1 MTSRAGPEAGF
12 TLLEMACVL
21 AIVGPLRRQRGQTLR
36 VPDDVR
42 FEALLP
48 REIL

>member
-1 MTSRAGPEAGF
+1 MTGRRSAGF
-12 TLLEMACVL
+12 TLLEMGCVL
-21 AIVGPLRRQRGQTLR
+21 AIVGLPAAVR

-48 REIL
+48 RETL